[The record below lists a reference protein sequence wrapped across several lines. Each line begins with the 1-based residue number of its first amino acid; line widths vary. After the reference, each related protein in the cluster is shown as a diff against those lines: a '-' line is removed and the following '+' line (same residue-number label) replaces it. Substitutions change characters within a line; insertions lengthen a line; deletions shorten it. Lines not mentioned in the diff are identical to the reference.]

1 MDHRKTKINLHV
13 LIGLIL
19 LALASTNLHAQ
30 VKNSFFGIN
39 TGASFPIGNFKST
52 ELNTGSF
59 AITGLTVN
67 MEGAWFFLPY
77 LGVGASAGF
86 SLNPLDVGALEWA
99 TYNTDPFLNDVIIRS
114 EPFFTAT
121 AMAGAYSIYPVYKK
135 FSVCGKLLG
144 GLLYGNTPYQLYKPE
159 YFLFGPAYY
168 EITSAQDWKFSFQ
181 AGAGIHCDVSECIG
195 LIAEATIL
203 YDNLS
208 FNFNTSQGIRT
219 DVRTIA
225 MINTTFGVRIK
236 I

>member
-1 MDHRKTKINLHV
+1 MKLRKTIISIPV
-13 LIGLIL
+13 FIGIL
-19 LALASTNLHAQ
+19 LFIVASRDLHAQ

-39 TGASFPIGNFKST
+39 TGASFPIGDFKST

-86 SLNPLDVGALEWA
+86 NLNPLDVGALEWE
-99 TYNTDPFLNDVIIRS
+99 TYNIDPFLNDISIRS
-114 EPFFTAT
+114 EPFFTVT
-121 AMAGAYSIYPVYKK
+121 AMAGAYTICPVYKK
-135 FSVCGKLLG
+135 VSVTGKLLG
-144 GLLYGNTPYQLYKPE
+144 GLLFGNTPYQLYKPE
-159 YFLFGPAYY
+159 YFLFGPPFY
-168 EITSAQDWKFSFQ
+168 EKTSAQDWKFSFQ
-181 AGAGIHCDVSECIG
+181 AGAGIHYDVSGCIG

-203 YDNLS
+203 YDKLN

-225 MINTTFGVRIK
+225 MINTTIGFRIK